1 MNLIEKL
8 RDTQAPSHRDTLHKL
23 AADTV
28 ELLTAQLKASNTAH
42 AATMKEL
49 IERLRQKA
57 GQYDEYDWHSVTEL
71 EAADALERM
80 EAEKMNLTAD
90 IVEIATLRD
99 KLLFD
104 RNAEIER
111 LTTEN
116 AALREGLDGWHAR
129 YLDCEVEFA
138 RLVDVCHA
146 AKLRLATERDAALAA
161 SRHETD
167 MCQQAL
173 EDLEKMRGES
183 GVLRGLLN
191 EALGV
196 LETIT
201 DEQEPDDWMLLMA
214 LKGKIGAAIVPQLS
228 LERKSEKTGDLL

>member
-1 MNLIEKL
+1 M
-8 RDTQAPSHRDTLHKL
+8 TQ
-23 AADTV
+23 
-28 ELLTAQLKASNTAH
+28 
-42 AATMKEL
+42 EL

-129 YLDCEVEFA
+129 YLDCEVERDVEKEHVRQCVANIANLRALLTSQSSAYDSGYQAGREAMRQECVKHFDSKGFVEDHGSNFA
-138 RLVDVCHA
+138 
-146 AKLRLATERDAALAA
+146 
-161 SRHETD
+161 
-167 MCQQAL
+167 
-173 EDLEKMRGES
+173 
-183 GVLRGLLN
+183 
-191 EALGV
+191 
-196 LETIT
+196 
-201 DEQEPDDWMLLMA
+201 DEIRS
-214 LKGKIGAAIVPQLS
+214 LK
-228 LERKSEKTGDLL
+228 